1 MLTKNW
7 EDKLAKHMA
16 RELKALGLS
25 NSVRYARAVIN
36 LVRGFEL
43 ECLINPLLEIDELKQ
58 RLRLLFAGANK
69 EESEPTQNSLYKGD
83 S

>member
-1 MLTKNW
+1 
-7 EDKLAKHMA
+7 MA

-58 RLRLLFAGANK
+58 RLRLLFVGDNK